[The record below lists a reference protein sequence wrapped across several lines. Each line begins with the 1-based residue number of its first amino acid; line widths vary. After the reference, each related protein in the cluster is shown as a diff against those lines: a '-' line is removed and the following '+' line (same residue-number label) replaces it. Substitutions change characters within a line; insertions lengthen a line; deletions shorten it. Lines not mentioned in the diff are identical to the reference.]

1 MSALSPPAFP
11 RNEAETPVT
20 SDVRD
25 LPPPGVLPS
34 GRISPVGGCPQR
46 RAQLVVRAHGGSSSG
61 TRGARADERQSG
73 WTLAPRSGQD
83 RKNRALQR
91 LWAGNRAGRAV
102 PLGHG
107 ALAAG

>member
-1 MSALSPPAFP
+1 MAGVPSAGHSWWCGPT
-11 RNEAETPVT
+11 E
-20 SDVRD
+20 
-25 LPPPGVLPS
+25 
-34 GRISPVGGCPQR
+34 
-46 RAQLVVRAHGGSSSG
+46 GSSSG